1 MSFGGIGPLLQYGM
15 GGRTSH
21 VTTAVWDTDS
31 KGNRELYIVESRDG
45 TDWPND
51 GVQRNTYDLW
61 ISMVEKEETSVVY
74 LPLKKELSEKYDEA
88 KAWAR
93 FKELQGNK
101 YGYPN
106 VITTWI
112 GIFFPKNKS
121 DTEYDNYPPLLDFN
135 FAYSVFMILQGMKYS
150 FPQRIFAEPLNM
162 RLGTKDLDMKQI
174 PIEAK
179 KQGKTLRQLMAMPE
193 QDKWVYSDGQSRVC
207 SSLAID
213 MYMHAGLFGDLN
225 IQATEFTPRDVYQL
239 GFFKGAEDLPAECKA
254 NDPELSYCQIMGDT
268 LIDLAGFNSVKPYS
282 QMNEKCGGEPP
293 LYVRKEGC

>member
-1 MSFGGIGPLLQYGM
+1 MATPTWLQLGL
-15 GGRTSH
+15 
-21 VTTAVWDTDS
+21 V
-31 KGNRELYIVESRDG
+31 
-45 TDWPND
+45 
-51 GVQRNTYDLW
+51 
-61 ISMVEKEETSVVY
+61 
-74 LPLKKELSEKYDEA
+74 
-88 KAWAR
+88 
-93 FKELQGNK
+93 F
-101 YGYPN
+101 
-106 VITTWI
+106 
-112 GIFFPKNKS
+112 FFPKNKS

-135 FAYSVFMILQGMKYS
+135 FAYSVFMILQGMKYT
-150 FPQRIFAEPLNM
+150 FPQRIFAETLNM

-239 GFFKGAEDLPAECKA
+239 GFFKGADDLPAECKA

-268 LIDLAGFNSVKPYS
+268 LIDLAGFNSVNPYS